1 MYTVVGVN
9 IKREM
14 ILSPNDEEVAN
25 SSKKTYPI
33 QDWTNHTLFTT
44 KVVEIDTLFQTKIGK
59 KKHTLWRGTYL
70 YCLYKGIHPPPPHTR
85 RENALQIM
93 SLAAY
98 ASETNK
104 EQYT

>member
-1 MYTVVGVN
+1 
-9 IKREM
+9 M

-70 YCLYKGIHPPPPHTR
+70 YCLYKGIHPPPPPTHPKGKR
-85 RENALQIM
+85 VADYESRCLR
-93 SLAAY
+93 
-98 ASETNK
+98 K
-104 EQYT
+104 RD